1 MGSLIYKNFKSQTS
15 LSEEKYEK
23 LKIFFKLI
31 KLWQKKFNL
40 VSKNSFKTI
49 WERHF
54 LDSYQII
61 GLIGN
66 KKKVLDIGSGAGFP
80 AIVCAICSNN
90 NFHLIES
97 NKKKCIFL
105 NEVKEVVGI
114 KNISIFNSRIETIK
128 IDNDYDCI
136 LARAVAPLDKLMNYI
151 VKFYKKNMSCI
162 FLKGK
167 TINKE
172 IEDAK
177 KRFSFDLKF
186 KKSITSDEGRILI
199 VKNLKKK

>member
-61 GLIGN
+61 KLIGN
-66 KKKVLDIGSGAGFP
+66 KKKILDIGSGAGFP
-80 AIVCAICSNN
+80 AIVCAICTQN
-90 NFHLIES
+90 NFHLIEA
-97 NKKKCIFL
+97 NKKKCLFL
-105 NEVKEVVGI
+105 NKVKKIINI
-114 KNISIFNSRIETIK
+114 KNISIKNSRIENFEI
-128 IDNDYDCI
+128 NRNYDYI
-136 LARAVAPLDKLMNYI
+136 VARAVSSLDKLIKYTH
-151 VKFYKKNMSCI
+151 KFYKKNMSCI
-162 FLKGK
+162 FMKGK
-167 TINKE
+167 TAENEVKI
-172 IEDAK
+172 AK
-177 KRFSFDLKF
+177 KKFIFDVKYVN
-186 KKSITSDEGRILI
+186 SITDSESKILVI
-199 VKNLKKK
+199 KNIKKK